1 MKKTA
6 ELPASVCGPILWI
19 CSILPKGLRRMI
31 IVSAWLKYE
40 SNLSVNFIEKLDLSY
55 TSGDDYD
62 NCLLSDKAYS
72 NIDSYNDLDYDL
84 SWNVYVVTGS
94 STCYNDNYQNTCYQY
109 LNRLLKIL
117 VGS

>member
-1 MKKTA
+1 M
-6 ELPASVCGPILWI
+6 V
-19 CSILPKGLRRMI
+19 
-31 IVSAWLKYE
+31 
-40 SNLSVNFIEKLDLSY
+40 LSY

-109 LNRLLKIL
+109 LKSPSEDFGVILK
-117 VGS
+117 

>member
-1 MKKTA
+1 MKKSRIGCPFHTYS
-6 ELPASVCGPILWI
+6 EH
-19 CSILPKGLRRMI
+19 
-31 IVSAWLKYE
+31 IVQSE
-40 SNLSVNFIEKLDLSY
+40 SNESVNFIEKLDLSY